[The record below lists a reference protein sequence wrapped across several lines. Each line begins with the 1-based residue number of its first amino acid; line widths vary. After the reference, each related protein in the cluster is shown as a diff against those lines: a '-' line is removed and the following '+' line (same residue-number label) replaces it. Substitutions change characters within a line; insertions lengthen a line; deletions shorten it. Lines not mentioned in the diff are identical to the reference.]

1 LGKVEVDIRQEG
13 SSLRMVILD
22 NGIGVDNSLKSK
34 MDTDSHISKG
44 MQITKNRIE
53 LIKKMTKEDIQLIGP
68 VQIQS
73 ETGEVL
79 GTRVE
84 IIIPVNFHELF

>member
-1 LGKVEVDIRQEG
+1 
-13 SSLRMVILD
+13 
-22 NGIGVDNSLKSK
+22 
-34 MDTDSHISKG
+34 